1 MGNFFILEVQR
12 QKMRKLLIGIFSI
25 GLISFTNAQERDFRS
40 WNVINI
46 NQKIDENFSFQS
58 DIQYR
63 TWEDLDQ
70 LNQLLIRGGI
80 GYDLTDNNNTVLV
93 GVAYIATRNPISE
106 NDYTT
111 FNEHRI
117 YQQFNTKH
125 KISKVN
131 LNHRFRFEERLMN
144 DDIFFRFRYQFNA
157 TLPLNKP
164 SLMKNALF
172 IKASNELFLNAIK
185 TNEFD
190 RNRLNF
196 NLGYVLTPKLTIEA
210 GYMKQHVKHTQ
221 TNHLMLGIILNNP
234 INKKPS

>member
-1 MGNFFILEVQR
+1 M
-12 QKMRKLLIGIFSI
+12 KKLLFT
-25 GLISFTNAQERDFRS
+25 LLSFITIQKIQAQEKDFRS
-40 WNVINI
+40 WNIINI
-46 NQKIDENFSFQS
+46 NQQIVENFTFQS

-63 TWEDLDQ
+63 TWEKLDQ
-70 LNQLLIRGGI
+70 LNQLLIRGGV
-80 GYDLTDNNNTVLV
+80 GYDLSKNNNTILL
-93 GVAYIATRNPISE
+93 GVAYIATRNPITDDSY
-106 NDYTT
+106 NT
-111 FNEHRI
+111 FQEHRI

-164 SLMKNALF
+164 SLTKNAFF

-221 TNHLMLGIILNNP
+221 TNHLMLGITLNNP